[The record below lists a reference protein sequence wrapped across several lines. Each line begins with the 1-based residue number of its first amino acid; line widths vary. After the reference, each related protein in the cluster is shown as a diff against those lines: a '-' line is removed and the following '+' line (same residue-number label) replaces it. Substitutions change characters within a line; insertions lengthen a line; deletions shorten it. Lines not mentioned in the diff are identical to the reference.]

1 MVRESGAGRAAV
13 AGACIS
19 GQVRTFFAPCV
30 GPQMRDNLLIPLRLR
45 THVALHGKNVSAGAV
60 TATLS
65 GVDLGSVD
73 VRPPLSLRGARCP
86 EMANAWR
93 QSVGLFTCYLAIERD
108 NVPYSWVVRLR
119 SDHMVPFRMTS
130 LPCAACYYASHR
142 WATGIAIV
150 GNLAG
155 CTCGWE
161 RAPCDHPDRP
171 THCDRLDDQFA
182 LLHGGAVGA
191 YLRDTHLKFCEMAEQ
206 GRPINPEQRTARL
219 LRNVTAHDIRFIS
232 LAMHPRLQRT
242 SDCTEPRDNRI
253 PRATPVTIDVPA
265 RATREP
271 LPDGPWDQRRSE
283 TCQYQRSL
291 PAERRYRCLQY
302 NGQWDD
308 ALYGQDATRQLALLR
323 RQHHPY
329 SRSARLQVAPASAGR
344 RYDASRVA
352 RFNRTGGTRLLAQ
365 RLPVLPAAYSYY
377 STRSMRTRRP

>member
-1 MVRESGAGRAAV
+1 MVRESGPGRAAV

-30 GPQMRDNLLIPLRLR
+30 GSQMRDNLLIPLRLR
-45 THVALHGKNVSAGAV
+45 THVALHGNNVSADAV
-60 TATLS
+60 AATLR
-65 GVDLGSVD
+65 GADLGSVD

-86 EMANAWR
+86 ELFNAWR
-93 QSVGLFTCYLAIERD
+93 LSFGLLTCYRAIERD

-119 SDHMVPFRMTS
+119 KDHMVPFRMTS

-150 GNLAG
+150 GALAR

-191 YLRDTHLKFCEMAEQ
+191 YLRDTHLKFCEMADQ
-206 GRPINPEQRTARL
+206 RRPISPEQRTARML
-219 LRNVTAHDIRFIS
+219 QNVTAHDIRFIS
-232 LAMHPRLQRT
+232 AAMHPRMQRT
-242 SDCTEPRDNRI
+242 SDCTGPRDDRL

-271 LPDGPWDQRRSE
+271 LPDGPWDQRRSK
-283 TCQYQRSL
+283 TCQYQRTL

-308 ALYGQDATRQLALLR
+308 ALYGQDATRQLANLR
-323 RQHHPY
+323 RQHHRN
-329 SRSARLQVAPASAGR
+329 S
-344 RYDASRVA
+344 
-352 RFNRTGGTRLLAQ
+352 
-365 RLPVLPAAYSYY
+365 
-377 STRSMRTRRP
+377 